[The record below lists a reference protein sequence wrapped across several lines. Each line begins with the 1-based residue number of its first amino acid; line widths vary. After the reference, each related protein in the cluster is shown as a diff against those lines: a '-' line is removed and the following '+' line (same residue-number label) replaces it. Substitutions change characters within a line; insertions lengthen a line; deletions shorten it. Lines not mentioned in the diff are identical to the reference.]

1 MKPHSHDKA
10 VPAPEPKL
18 PPNCLIEP
26 IEDIRTSFIDKFQKK
41 RIEQGEK
48 PAERAVF
55 RKAAS
60 IKPRHHRCRINSHS
74 YPRRQRKGRASRK
87 LCYSAK
93 RSASAQP

>member
-1 MKPHSHDKA
+1 MKLSSQEGSA
-10 VPAPEPKL
+10 APAPPPQPKL

-55 RKAAS
+55 RKQHGIA
-60 IKPRHHRCRINSHS
+60 
-74 YPRRQRKGRASRK
+74 KGKLSVVETCPANFRAGA
-87 LCYSAK
+87 L
-93 RSASAQP
+93 